1 MIGYLMELTGII
13 MVAMAA
19 GTSDYAALV
28 SGGSTTF
35 ADRLALA
42 GVVIAAVGAIIARR
56 PERRR

>member
-19 GTSDYAALV
+19 GTSDYATLV
-28 SGGSTTF
+28 SGGSTAF
-35 ADRLALA
+35 ADRLALVGA
-42 GVVIAAVGAIIARR
+42 VVLAVGAIVARL